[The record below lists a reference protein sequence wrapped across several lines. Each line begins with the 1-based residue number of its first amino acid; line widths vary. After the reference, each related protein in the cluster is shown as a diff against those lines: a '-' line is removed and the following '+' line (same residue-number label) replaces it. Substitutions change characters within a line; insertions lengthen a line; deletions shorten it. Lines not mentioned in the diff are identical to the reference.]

1 MTNGMPNQTGSP
13 QDYWASIR
21 KRERKNGNFAY
32 TVLCHRDGRQFPVT
46 FDSEIH
52 AEAFKA
58 AVKAHGIHRALKMH
72 DLEPPRR
79 NEAGA
84 APMTVAQWLR
94 HHIDHLTGVEQY
106 TLDVYERYL
115 RLDIAPTLGDIPL
128 KALAEED
135 IAVWVK
141 TMEVTKSKKTGR
153 VPKPKTIANRHGFL
167 SGALSAAVAK
177 GLIPANPAAGRRLP
191 RTTGDPNETD
201 DDDDDMRML
210 SRAEFDAL
218 FDACAEHYRPML
230 RFMVA
235 SGARWGEIS
244 ALKPGDVDKDAGT
257 VKIRRAWKY
266 SSKGYQLGP
275 VKTKR
280 SKRTINVSDDVL
292 TAIDYTQQWL
302 FTDERGG
309 PVRYHLFKE
318 PVWDR
323 AVAAAKLDPKP
334 TPHDLRHT
342 CASWLLAAGQPLTT
356 VSRILGHE
364 NIQITADTYTDV
376 DRTSHQAAA
385 DAMAKLLKP
394 DKITSD
400 PTH

>member
-1 MTNGMPNQTGSP
+1 MPNQAGSP

-21 KRERKNGNFAY
+21 KRERKDGNFAY
-32 TVLCHRDGRQFPVT
+32 TVLCHLDGRQFPVT
-46 FDSEIH
+46 FDLEGH

-79 NEAGA
+79 EASA
-84 APMTVAQWLR
+84 APMTVAQWCR
-94 HHIDHLTGVEQY
+94 SHIDNLTGVEQY

-115 RLDIAPTLGDIPL
+115 RLDIAPTLGDISL

-141 TMEVTKSKKTGR
+141 NMEVTKSKKTGR

-167 SGALSAAVAK
+167 SGALGAAVAK

-191 RTTGDPNETD
+191 RTTGDPNEND
-201 DDDDDMRML
+201 DDHDMRML
-210 SRAEFDAL
+210 SRAEFDGL
-218 FDACAEHYRPML
+218 LDACAEYYRPLL
-230 RFMVA
+230 RFAVA
-235 SGARWGEIS
+235 SGMRWGEIT
-244 ALKPGDVDKDAGT
+244 ALKPGDIDQEAHT

-266 SSKGYQLGP
+266 SSKGYRIGP

-292 TAIDYTQQWL
+292 AALDYTHQWL
-302 FTDERGG
+302 FTDERGR
-309 PVRYHLFKE
+309 PVRYHLFK
-318 PVWDR
+318 PQVWDR
-323 AVAAAKLDPKP
+323 AATKAELDPKP

-342 CASWLLAAGQPLTT
+342 CASWLLANGQPLTT

-385 DAMAKLLKP
+385 DVMARLLR
-394 DKITSD
+394 TA
-400 PTH
+400 TT

>member
-1 MTNGMPNQTGSP
+1 MPNQTGSP

-32 TVLCHRDGRQFPVT
+32 TVLCHVDGRQFPVT

-52 AEAFKA
+52 AEAFKT

-84 APMTVAQWLR
+84 AQTTVAQWLR

-115 RLDIAPTLGDIPL
+115 KLDIAPTLGGIPL

-135 IAVWVK
+135 ISRWVK
-141 TMEVTKSKKTGR
+141 NMEITKSKKTGR
-153 VPKPKTIANRHGFL
+153 VPAPKTIKNRHGFL
-167 SGALSAAVAK
+167 SGALGAAVAR

-191 RTTGDPNETD
+191 RTTGDSSEVDTEGG
-201 DDDDDMRML
+201 DMRML
-210 SRAEFDAL
+210 SRAEFDSLVA
-218 FDACAEHYRPML
+218 AAPEHFRPLL
-230 RFMVA
+230 RFLVA
-235 SGARWGEIS
+235 SGCRWGEAM
-244 ALKPGDVDKDAGT
+244 ALKPNDVNVEAGT
-257 VKIRRAWKY
+257 VRIRRAVKY
-266 SSKGYQLGP
+266 SSKGYGIGA
-275 VKTKR
+275 VKTTR
-280 SKRTINVSDDVL
+280 SKRTINIPPDVIKQLDL
-292 TAIDYTQQWL
+292 TGEWL
-302 FTDERGG
+302 FTDNLGR
-309 PVRYHLFKE
+309 PVRYHRFKE

-323 AVAAAKLDPKP
+323 AVTKAKLDPKP

-342 CASWLLAAGQPLTT
+342 CASWMLGAGVPLLV
-356 VSRILGHE
+356 VSRHLGHE
-364 NIQITADTYTDV
+364 SIKMTADVYSDV

-385 DAMAKLLKP
+385 DVMAKLLKP